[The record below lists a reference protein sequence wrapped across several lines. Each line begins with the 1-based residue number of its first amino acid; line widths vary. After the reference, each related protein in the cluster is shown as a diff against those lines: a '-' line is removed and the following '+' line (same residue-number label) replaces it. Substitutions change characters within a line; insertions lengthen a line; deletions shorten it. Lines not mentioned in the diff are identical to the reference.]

1 MDKLGYI
8 EIKIV
13 GSKGKLDLT
22 PDNND
27 IKEIIYYDP
36 IYDKEYLTKLRQKAK
51 KSWQGVTD
59 PDKWLR
65 EMRGGYNA

>member
-1 MDKLGYI
+1 MDNLGYI

-13 GSKGKLDLT
+13 GSKGKLNFT
-22 PDNND
+22 PDNYD

-36 IYDKEYLTKLRQKAK
+36 SYNEEYITKLRQKAK
-51 KSWQGVTD
+51 KSWQGITD

-65 EMRGGYNA
+65 EIRGS